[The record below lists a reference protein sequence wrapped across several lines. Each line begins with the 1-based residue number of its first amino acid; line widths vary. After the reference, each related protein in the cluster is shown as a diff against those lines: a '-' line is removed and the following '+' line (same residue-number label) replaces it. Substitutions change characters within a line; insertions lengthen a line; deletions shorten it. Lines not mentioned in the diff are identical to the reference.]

1 MPAGVQDPA
10 VIIPA
15 SINLAARA
23 WTNAAMAI
31 VGKNLK
37 ICKVG
42 ACGGDNHDGGT
53 VTVKTVVATTTD
65 VGLPDTNHSHGCG
78 SSVACVKF
86 GSTSAS
92 AGPGRHLGDMSLV
105 VEEPAWECRQIDPT
119 TSACIPAQHVRS
131 YWTDK
136 PRLDNDTVKN
146 LPHGSPPSSYHYIGS
161 LMIHEFGHT
170 LGLPDFYKRN
180 GVNWDERLSNVT
192 AIMNLPTVAKGIS
205 LLYDIAQLDAIYARH
220 TRHTP

>member
-1 MPAGVQDPA
+1 M
-10 VIIPA
+10 IIPA

-31 VGKNLK
+31 AGKNLK

-65 VGLPDTNHSHGCG
+65 VGLPDTNHRHGCG

-92 AGPGRHLGDMSLV
+92 AGPGRHLRDMSLV
-105 VEEPAWECRQIDPT
+105 VEEPAWECRDDST
-119 TSACIPAQHVRS
+119 KTGACIPAQHVRI

-136 PRLDNDTVKN
+136 SGLD
-146 LPHGSPPSSYHYIGS
+146 GSNVPGIPNSYYHYIGS